1 MGYMGND
8 FEYQV
13 EEFFIHEFEPIAE
26 KLLIGVVV
34 FAVAAL
40 LIALASWIMRSIALT
55 HLGNR
60 RGIKA
65 PWMVWLPIVGCWTIG
80 ALADDY
86 DARNGIKR
94 RFRVILL
101 VCSIVAA
108 ALYSSSYA
116 SGMIEM
122 MDAAMEV
129 EYGTF
134 SETFEDVIKALI
146 TLYAAFFVSTFFSIV
161 QGTCTYICLYKV
173 FESTLPR
180 HAVLCFILS
189 LLVPLAEPICLLIAM
204 KKGYPDETPAQPALC
219 EAAPEAIGWY
229 ET

>member
-1 MGYMGND
+1 MGYMEND

-13 EEFFIHEFEPIAE
+13 EEFFTHEFEPVAE
-26 KLLIGVVV
+26 KLLIGVAV
-34 FAVAAL
+34 FAIVAL
-40 LIALASWIMRSIALT
+40 LLALASWIMRSIALT

-65 PWMVWLPIVGCWTIG
+65 PWLVWLPIVGPWTIG

-101 VCSIVAA
+101 VCSILAA

-116 SGMIEM
+116 SGMVEM
-122 MDAAMEV
+122 TDAAMEA

-134 SETFEDVIKALI
+134 PETFENIIEAVI

-173 FESTLPR
+173 YESTLPR

-189 LLVPLAEPICLLIAM
+189 LLVPMAEPICLLIAM
-204 KKGYPDETPAQPALC
+204 NKGYPDETPALPCAS
-219 EAAPEAIGWY
+219 EAAPEARGWY

>member
-8 FEYQV
+8 FEYQINQYFSNL
-13 EEFFIHEFEPIAE
+13 ESHAE
-26 KLLIGVVV
+26 TIGIIVAVVMLAAVLILL
-34 FAVAAL
+34 AH
-40 LIALASWIMRSIALT
+40 WIMRSIALT

-65 PWMVWLPIVGCWTIG
+65 PWLVWLPIVGCWTIG

-101 VCSIVAA
+101 VCSILAA
-108 ALYSSSYA
+108 AAYSFASTEGLSSMLDL
-116 SGMIEM
+116 SFEM
-122 MDAAMEV
+122 
-129 EYGTF
+129 EYGADADII
-134 SETFEDVIKALI
+134 EDVVELFIKVYSAIIVYSLI
-146 TLYAAFFVSTFFSIV
+146 MMIQYV
-161 QGTCTYICLYKV
+161 CTYICLYKV
-173 FESTLPR
+173 YESTMPR

-204 KKGYPDETPAQPALC
+204 NKGYPDDTPAQPALC

-229 ET
+229 EA